1 VTIVLFSD
9 FQCPFCARVG
19 PTLERVQQEYGDKVR
34 VVWKHQP
41 LPFHPNALPAAE
53 AAEAAREQG
62 KFWQMHD
69 RLFASQQQ
77 LSPDLYER
85 TAREIGLDLRRFQ
98 DATRS
103 GRGKT
108 RILEDQ
114 AVAARIGAQATPT
127 MFVNGEK
134 VEGAVPFEM
143 LKGVIDRSLA
153 KR

>member
-9 FQCPFCARVG
+9 FQCPFCARVE
-19 PTLERVQQEYGDKVR
+19 PTLARVEQEYGQKVR
-34 VVWKHQP
+34 LVWKHQP

-77 LSPDLYER
+77 LSPDLYDRAAGEL
-85 TAREIGLDLRRFQ
+85 GLDVRKFQ
-98 DATRS
+98 EATRS

-108 RILEDQ
+108 RIAEDQ
-114 AVAARIGAQATPT
+114 RLAAQIGAQATPT

-143 LKGVIDRSLA
+143 LKAVIDRKLSN
-153 KR
+153 R